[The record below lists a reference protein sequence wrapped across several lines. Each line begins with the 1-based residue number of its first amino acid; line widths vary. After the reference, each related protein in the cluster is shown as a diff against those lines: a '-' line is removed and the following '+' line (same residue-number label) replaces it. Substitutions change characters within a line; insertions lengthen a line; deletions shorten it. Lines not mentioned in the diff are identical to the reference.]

1 MKSKKKIYW
10 ICQIAGWSTYG
21 LLVHFLLA
29 AVGIGTGDLT
39 EASLSLAQVG
49 FYIVLTHLLRWLIK
63 RRQWFSFKAI
73 KLIPLIFITNIL
85 LGVIHYLILS
95 FTSDFIGTSVLS
107 VDLRPLNMI
116 IGVSMPAIM
125 YLLWSALYFS
135 YHFFEEYSKSLKYE
149 MVIRDTELNHL
160 KAQLNPHFIF
170 NALNSIRGLVDED
183 PNKSKYAITQ
193 LSNILRNSLILDK
206 KKLIHFEEELDTVW
220 DYLSLESIRYEERLQ
235 VKMDIADDTRHI
247 KIPPMMI
254 QTLVENGI
262 KHGISHLKEG
272 GVIELYSKRKYGKL
286 NIQIRNSGHFDHIHK
301 PEVGVGLANTQKRLD
316 LIYGD
321 EASFRIFND
330 TNNSVLTEINLPI
343 EN

>member
-1 MKSKKKIYW
+1 M
-10 ICQIAGWSTYG
+10 GWSTYG

-29 AVGIGTGDLT
+29 TAGSGTGDFS
-39 EASLSLAQVG
+39 EAVLSVFQVS
-49 FYIVLTHLLRWLIK
+49 FYIILSHFLRWVIK
-63 RRQWFSFKAI
+63 RRQWFSFKSI
-73 KLIPLIFITNIL
+73 RLIPLIFAANIL
-85 LGVIHYLILS
+85 LGIVHYLILS
-95 FTSDFIGTSVLS
+95 ITSDFMGTSVLS
-107 VDLRPLNMI
+107 VDLKPLQMI
-116 IGVSMPAIM
+116 IGVSWPAIM
-125 YLLWSALYFS
+125 YLLWSALYFA

-149 MVIRDTELNHL
+149 TVIKDTELNHL

-193 LSNILRNSLILDK
+193 LSNILRNSLIVDK

-220 DYLSLESIRYEERLQ
+220 DYLSLESIRYEERLN

-262 KHGISHLKEG
+262 KHGISQLKEG
-272 GVIELYSKRKYGKL
+272 GTIELYSKKIDGKL
-286 NIQIRNSGHFDHIHK
+286 NIKIRNSGHFDHVHR

-330 TNNSVLTEINLPI
+330 TDNTVLTEIDLPI
-343 EN
+343 QK